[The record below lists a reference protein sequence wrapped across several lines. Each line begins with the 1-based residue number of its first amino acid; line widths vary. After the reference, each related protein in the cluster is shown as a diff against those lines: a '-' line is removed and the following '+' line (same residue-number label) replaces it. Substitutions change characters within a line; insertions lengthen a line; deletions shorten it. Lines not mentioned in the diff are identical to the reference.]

1 MRLKSLI
8 VAAVAVSA
16 VGLAAPNPASA
27 GGFHHH
33 RGSGDPYAYVPEV
46 PRYYAYRNSGY
57 CRPAEDMRYRY
68 RYDYKL
74 PPYAKAWGWNS
85 RAWYLENQERR
96 RDWRR

>member
-46 PRYYAYRNSGY
+46 PRY
-57 CRPAEDMRYRY
+57 
-68 RYDYKL
+68 
-74 PPYAKAWGWNS
+74 AKAGAGTAARGIWRTRSGAVTGVADD
-85 RAWYLENQERR
+85 RAKIASW
-96 RDWRR
+96 